1 MTLFQDIRKLK
12 TGPRE
17 LRKFGLMVG
26 GVFVAIGLLFLL
38 RHKSSYPFLLWL
50 GVALAVFGAIVP
62 RALKYLYLAWM
73 SLALTLGFVMSYV
86 ILTLF
91 FFLVVTPI
99 ALLAR
104 LFRKDFLAQRL
115 DIQATTYWI
124 RCETGAKAPASYE
137 RQF

>member
-1 MTLFQDIRKLK
+1 VTLFQDIRKLK
-12 TGPRE
+12 TGPRD
-17 LRKFGLMVG
+17 LRKFGLTVG
-26 GVFVAIGLLFLL
+26 GVLVAIGLLFLF
-38 RHKSSYPFLLWL
+38 RHKPSYPFFLWP
-50 GVALAVFGAIVP
+50 GVALIVFGAIAAS
-62 RALKYLYLAWM
+62 ALKYPYIAWM

-104 LFRKDFLAQRL
+104 LFRKDFLAQQL
-115 DIQATTYWI
+115 DRQVATYWI
-124 RCETGAKAPASYE
+124 QCETQVKAPGSYE

>member
-1 MTLFQDIRKLK
+1 VTLFQDIRKLK
-12 TGPRE
+12 TGTRD
-17 LRKFGLMVG
+17 LRKFGLTVG
-26 GVFVAIGLLFLL
+26 GVLVAIGILFLL
-38 RHKSSYPFLLWL
+38 RHKPSYPFFLWP
-50 GVALAVFGAIVP
+50 GVALIILGAVAP
-62 RALKYLYLAWM
+62 RALKYLYIAWM

-91 FFLVVTPI
+91 FFFVVTPI

-115 DIQATTYWI
+115 DRQAATYWI
-124 RCETGAKAPASYE
+124 RCETETKAPGSYE

>member
-1 MTLFQDIRKLK
+1 VTLFQDIRKLK
-12 TGPRE
+12 TGTRD
-17 LRKFGLMVG
+17 LRKFGLTVG
-26 GVFVAIGLLFLL
+26 GVLVVIGILFLL
-38 RHKSSYPFLLWL
+38 RHKPSYPFFLWPG
-50 GVALAVFGAIVP
+50 GVLIIFGAVAA
-62 RALKYLYLAWM
+62 RALKYPYIAWM

-104 LFRKDFLAQRL
+104 LFRKDFLAQQL
-115 DIQATTYWI
+115 DRQVATYWI
-124 RCETGAKAPASYE
+124 QCETQVKAPGSYE